1 MGAFFGMFSFVSFF
15 IIAVTVFI
23 FITIVRTFSKNAFGN
38 PNISKVIQ
46 QENPD
51 ETVPRSLSGMDA
63 VYLPQIMEDFPNFN
77 PSLAKSNV
85 KNKLREVLAGKTDL
99 AIHNVVIASYS
110 RANIEKTIHYQA
122 AVQYRESGRLRQKR
136 YCINYTY
143 MLPRDEGSTL
153 SANCP
158 NCGGVITSSSQ
169 KVCEYCDSL
178 LVNVMGN
185 TWEFTEVY
193 EG

>member
-23 FITIVRTFSKNAFGN
+23 FITVIRNFSKNTFGN
-38 PNISKVIQ
+38 ADISKVIR
-46 QENPD
+46 QEDPN
-51 ETVPRSLSGMDA
+51 ETVPKSLSGMDA
-63 VYLPQIMEDFPNFN
+63 VYLPQIMEDFPDFN
-77 PSLAKSNV
+77 PTLAKSNV
-85 KNKLREVLAGKTDL
+85 KNKLREVLADKQELT
-99 AIHNVVIASYS
+99 IHNVVIANYS
-110 RANIEKTIHYQA
+110 RANMEKTIYYQA
-122 AVQYRESGRLRQKR
+122 AVQYKEGGILRQKR
-136 YCINYTY
+136 WCLHYSYV
-143 MLPRDEGSTL
+143 LPRGEGGTL

-158 NCGGVITSSSQ
+158 NCGGVITSPSQ

-185 TWEFTEVY
+185 TWEFTEVF